1 MGNTT
6 PRLLIHMNWG
16 LFIFS
21 ILLFCTGII
30 NLYSAGGILRE
41 FGMVVTPFYKQQLIW
56 GVSGLLV
63 MLGALLFDY
72 RHFKSLALPMYILAV
87 VLLLLVL
94 GVGEVNSGARRWLSF
109 GLFNAQPSELA
120 KIAILLMGARILSKG
135 KAPLNWARLLEAGSI
150 CVLPVLLILLQP
162 DLGTALNILLLLGG
176 MFLFKGIKLR
186 VLALLMIILPL
197 CLPLGWQFMHEY
209 QKERVRTFLDP
220 QRDRKGSGWNI
231 IQSQI
236 AIGSGQVWGKGYMQ
250 GTQDK
255 LLFLPENH
263 TDFAL
268 AVFGEE
274 WGFAGCAALTA
285 MFCLFLLSICTTVRD
300 AKDRFGSY
308 IAAGAFFYFFWQILI
323 NMGMVLGIMPVVGI
337 PLPFISYGGSATL
350 VNSFIIG
357 MVLNVSM
364 RRFVF
369 KVG

>member
-1 MGNTT
+1 MSNVT
-6 PRLLIHMNWG
+6 PRLFLHMNWSLFVLTLALFGVG
-16 LFIFS
+16 LV
-21 ILLFCTGII
+21 

-41 FGMVVTPFYKQQLIW
+41 FGMVVTPFYQQQLVW
-56 GVSGLLV
+56 GTAGLAV
-63 MLGALLFDY
+63 MLGTLLFDY
-72 RHFKSLALPMYILAV
+72 RHFKSLALPAYLAAV
-87 VLLLLVL
+87 VLLILVL
-94 GVGEVNSGARRWLSF
+94 LVGEVNYGARRWLSL

-120 KIAILLMGARILSKG
+120 KIAILLMGARILSRG
-135 KAPLNWARLLEAGSI
+135 KSPLNWLKLLEAGSV

-162 DLGTALNILLLLGG
+162 DLGTALSILLLLGG
-176 MFLFKGIKLR
+176 MFLFRGIKLK
-186 VLALLMIILPL
+186 VLAVLVVVIPL

-274 WGFAGCAALTA
+274 WGFAGCVALTS

-300 AKDRFGSY
+300 AKDRFGSF

-350 VNSFIIG
+350 VNSFMIG

-369 KVG
+369 KTG

>member
-1 MGNTT
+1 MSNSL
-6 PRLLIHMNWG
+6 PRLLLHMNWA

-21 ILLFCTGII
+21 VLLFGVGII
-30 NLYSAGGILRE
+30 NLYSAGGVLRE
-41 FGMVVTPFYKQQLIW
+41 FGMVVTPFYQQQLVW
-56 GVSGLLV
+56 GAAGLTV
-63 MLGALLFDY
+63 MIGTQLFDY
-72 RHFKSLALPMYILAV
+72 RHLKSLAVPAYLVAV
-87 VLLLLVL
+87 ALLLMVLLF
-94 GVGEVNSGARRWLSF
+94 GEVNSGARRWLNL

-120 KIAILLMGARILSKG
+120 KIAILLMGAKILSRG
-135 KAPLNWARLLEAGSI
+135 KSPLNWLKLLEAGSI
-150 CVLPVLLILLQP
+150 CILPVLLILLQP

-176 MFLFKGIKLR
+176 MFLFRGIKLK
-186 VLALLMIILPL
+186 VLAVLVIVLPL

-209 QKERVRTFLDP
+209 QKERVRTFIDP

-236 AIGSGQVWGKGYMQ
+236 AIGSGQMWGKGYLQ

-274 WGFAGCAALTA
+274 WGFAGCTALTA

-350 VNSFIIG
+350 VNSFMIG

-369 KVG
+369 KTG